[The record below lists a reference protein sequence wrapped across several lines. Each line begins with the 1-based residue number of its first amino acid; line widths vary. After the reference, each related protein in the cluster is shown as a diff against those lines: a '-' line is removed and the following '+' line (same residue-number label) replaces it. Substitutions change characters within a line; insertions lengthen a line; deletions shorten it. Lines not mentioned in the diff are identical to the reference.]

1 MGRLRAG
8 VPPANR
14 PGIPP
19 VIVTWADPAY
29 LADFCKDIAALRP
42 KVDIL
47 VPPVIGGSDASHYN
61 I

>member
-1 MGRLRAG
+1 LHAG
-8 VPPANR
+8 IPPANR

-19 VIVTWADPAY
+19 VIITWADPAY

-47 VPPVIGGSDASHYN
+47 VAANTSLRHSPSRSGAT
-61 I
+61 